1 MEKKRKNRSYTS
13 SIKKNN
19 KNKIKLLID
28 EIEQKN
34 NIIKQLEKTIK
45 NYEEQFKINAK
56 ELNNGL
62 V

>member
-1 MEKKRKNRSYTS
+1 MEKKKKSRSYTS

-34 NIIKQLEKTIK
+34 NTIEQLKKTIK
-45 NYEEQFKINAK
+45 NYEEQLKINAK
-56 ELNNGL
+56 ELEND
-62 V
+62 